1 MTKDKRNYVVDDH
14 PRIKNF
20 DKLSRED
27 LIKEIK
33 RLEDMNR
40 YHQETNGEL
49 MPKISTVRELRKE
62 NTKLRD
68 MIKKSN
74 ICECDLPDEV
84 NLKVGGTD

>member
-49 MPKISTVRELRKE
+49 MSKISTVRKLRKE
-62 NTKLRD
+62 NTELREKLKQPLVLTED
-68 MIKKSN
+68 MEIK
-74 ICECDLPDEV
+74 D
-84 NLKVGGTD
+84 GGTD